1 MKHFRLPQS
10 ITYKGLA
17 EFFPSHRACVNWSI
31 RTLLGLIS
39 PLCLVAKPVGLE
51 IQSGKATCSSSHSN
65 TFQINNSHNAILH
78 WEDFSIAQGEKVQFI
93 QPSSQSTVLNRVTGS
108 NASQLLGVLK
118 SNGTVFLI
126 NPNGVYIGGSAHI
139 QTAGFLASTAD
150 ITNEHFLKGEEMLF
164 SSPGSGEVINQG
176 HIECPRGDIFLIAK
190 TVRNEGVLSADH
202 VGLASSQEVL
212 IRPEG
217 NHRVVVR
224 LDMEEGQVENSG
236 TIQAL
241 AVELKTTS
249 PYEKAI
255 QQDGY
260 IEVLSVKEENGRI
273 YLSAENGRTFVNGSL
288 IAESGEVHVLGKK
301 IFLTENAAID
311 VSGPKGGTALIGGD
325 YQGKN
330 PDIPNA
336 HWVTMDK
343 GATIAASGTAG
354 DGGKVILWGDRG
366 MLFHGEV
373 SAQAFGARGDG
384 GFVEISS
391 PGAYVYQ
398 GKVNTLSVHGLAGT
412 LLLDPVNI
420 TINTAGPT
428 NPALA
433 PGPITYTPTFDAT
446 IEDGILASSLSTG
459 NVTLN
464 TSGGNTG
471 IGTVTFNGNTSVTWS
486 QNTTLTVNADR
497 NILINP
503 NATISN
509 TGSGS
514 IVLSANSAG
523 AATGTFIGIDIDGGT
538 LSTASGNITLT
549 GKGGD
554 TGGSNIGVVLRS
566 AGSITSGDGLI
577 NLTGTSTGPGSSNYG
592 VLVVLGGTVTSTGTA
607 SITLN
612 GTGSTV
618 GSTGGEGL
626 RIQSVGSA
634 VTSNSGN
641 INFTGVGGNAGSSNI
656 GIHLVDQA
664 VVSSTSGTVT
674 LLGTGG
680 AGTSSNTGIVLLNS
694 SIETSGTAAINLTGQ
709 GNGTGTGN
717 VGIDFQPGGMIQT
730 TGAGTGGSVTLLG
743 TGGNGTNQ
751 NPGIHIKGASGID
764 WVDGPVGVT
773 GNGGGTGTG
782 NQGVYMNLGGSISS
796 TGQASLT
803 INGNGSMNSTS
814 SFNAGIEVE
823 VAPSSINSVN
833 SAIQVTGQG
842 GSGSFFNQGIL
853 IWNGGAVTGT
863 GSAPITMT
871 GTATGSGP
879 NDHGIEIN
887 GLAVGANVTSSG
899 GPITMNGTAAAPNA
913 GIFMNIT
920 SSITSTGGPIF
931 MNATPDLIVQNNSSV
946 VVQGNNN
953 VTINTEQ
960 DLNIVGANANNTPA
974 FVSLQN
980 GTGTFNVGRDLN
992 VTSGTGTGSEAQ
1004 MGNHGGFVG
1013 SASGSL
1019 NFSVGRDV
1027 NISSIGIDS
1036 FAIIGHGDLSTTQT
1050 LSGNINFMSVGRD
1063 INIAGAGAG
1072 AIAQGFAQ
1080 IGHVNATGV
1089 GPTLSG
1095 NISMTADRDININ
1108 GGTAVA
1114 TAYARI
1120 GHGGQ
1125 VGAATFLTST
1135 MLLKAGGDFNMTSA
1149 VAEAQVVNSNGN
1161 LTVVVDNQFPIFPGI
1176 GGGGFHLNS
1185 LLFATGELR
1194 IYTARRS
1201 QNTIN
1206 DLINGVSFAPG
1217 IFAADSAVEQWS
1229 IYFAEGLYG
1238 GGLFKIYYK
1247 EPIVITLPSEV
1258 AGSSLADLLPPL
1270 RNYRLEINVPSYHFQ
1285 ICEEWEGKR
1294 RECSPVFSPYGSF
1307 IFEDDLY
1314 WIGREF

>member
-1 MKHFRLPQS
+1 MMKHFRLLQS
-10 ITYKGLA
+10 ITYKGLT
-17 EFFPSHRACVNWSI
+17 EFFLSRRTSVHWSVGA
-31 RTLLGLIS
+31 LLGLMS

-93 QPSSQSTVLNRVTGS
+93 QPSSQSAVLNRVTGP

-202 VGLASSQEVL
+202 VSLAAAQEVL

-224 LDMEEGQVENSG
+224 LDMEEGQIENSG

-260 IEVLSVKEENGRI
+260 IEVLSTKEENGRI

-288 IAESGEVHVLGKK
+288 IAESGEVHVLGKE
-301 IFLTENAAID
+301 IFLTENATID
-311 VSGPKGGTALIGGD
+311 VSGLKGGTALIGGD

-336 HWVTMDK
+336 HWVIMDK
-343 GATIAASGTAG
+343 EATIAADGTAG
-354 DGGKVILWGDRG
+354 DGGKVILWGDQG
-366 MLFHGEV
+366 MHYKGLITAEATGET
-373 SAQAFGARGDG
+373 GDG

-391 PGAYVYQ
+391 PGSYHYGGLVKTLSKN
-398 GKVNTLSVHGLAGT
+398 GKVGQ
-412 LLLDPVNI
+412 LLLDPTDI
-420 TINTAGPT
+420 TVDNFAGVST
-428 NPALA
+428 PALTT
-433 PGPITYTPTFDAT
+433 PTYTPAITASVDSANLQAT
-446 IEDGILASSLSTG
+446 LGASSID
-459 NVTLN
+459 LN
-464 TSGGNTG
+464 TGGAAG
-471 IGTVTFNGNTSVTWS
+471 DPGTVTFNLGPTWAAP
-486 QNTTLTVNADR
+486 TTLTVTADR
-497 NILINP
+497 NILVNSG
-503 NATISN
+503 ATISN

-523 AATGTFIGIDIDGGT
+523 TATGTFAGIDIDGGT

-566 AGSITSGDGLI
+566 SGSITSANGLI

-592 VLVVLGGTVTSTGTA
+592 VLVVLGGIVTSTGTGSISLSGTA
-607 SITLN
+607 SA
-612 GTGSTV
+612 V
-618 GSTGGEGL
+618 GSSGGEGI
-626 RIQSVGSA
+626 RIQSLGST
-634 VTSNSGN
+634 VTSNSGD
-641 INFTGVGGNAGSSNI
+641 IDFKGVGGNAGSSNI

-674 LLGTGG
+674 LHGTGG
-680 AGTSSNTGIVLLNS
+680 SGTSSNRGIVLLTSN
-694 SIETSGTAAINLTGQ
+694 IETSGTATIHLTGQ
-709 GNGTGTGN
+709 GNGTGSMNGG
-717 VGIDFQPGGMIQT
+717 VEISAGGMIQT
-730 TGAGTGGSVTLLG
+730 TGAGTGGALTISG
-743 TGGNGTNQ
+743 AGGNGTNQ
-751 NPGIHIKGASGID
+751 NRGIHIMGASGIN
-764 WVDGPVGVT
+764 WVDGPVSVAGT
-773 GNGGGTGTG
+773 GNGIGAE

-796 TGQASLT
+796 TGQAPLT
-803 INGNGSMNSTS
+803 INGTGSMNSTS

-823 VAPSSINSVN
+823 VAPSSINSV
-833 SAIQVTGQG
+833 SGAIQMTGQG
-842 GSGSFFNQGIL
+842 GSGVFFNQGIL

-871 GTATGSGP
+871 GTATGPGL

-931 MNATPDLIVQNNSSV
+931 MNATPDLTIQNNSSV
-946 VVQGNNN
+946 LVQGNNN
-953 VTINTEQ
+953 VTVNAEQ

-974 FVSLQN
+974 FISLQN
-980 GTGTFNVGRDLN
+980 GSGTFNVGRDLN
-992 VTSGTGTGSEAQ
+992 VTSGTGTSSEAQ
-1004 MGNHGGFVG
+1004 IGNHGGLVG

-1019 NFSVGRDV
+1019 NFSVRRDV
-1027 NISSIGIDS
+1027 NISSTGTDS
-1036 FAIIGHGDLSTTQT
+1036 FAIVGHGDPSTAQT
-1050 LSGNINFMSVGRD
+1050 LSGNIDFISVGRD

-1072 AIAQGFAQ
+1072 GIAQGFAQ
-1080 IGHVNATGV
+1080 IGHVNATAG
-1089 GPTLSG
+1089 GSTLNG

-1108 GGTAVA
+1108 GGAAVA
-1114 TAYARI
+1114 TAHARI

-1125 VGAATFLTST
+1125 VGAATFLAST

-1149 VAEAQVVNSNGN
+1149 AAEAQVVNSNGN
-1161 LTVVVDNQFPIFPGI
+1161 LTIVVDNQFPIFPGI

-1185 LLFATGELR
+1185 LFSATGELR

-1206 DLINGVSFAPG
+1206 DLINGVAFSPG
-1217 IFAADSAVEQWS
+1217 IFAVDSATEQWS
-1229 IYFAEGLYG
+1229 TYFAEGVYG

-1247 EPIVITLPSEV
+1247 EPIVIILPSEV